1 MSCTY
6 DHVMSP
12 RAKKAPPR
20 PSTLSVV
27 ATTRRSRGTS
37 QEEEPVEPSRASSG
51 RTHLT
56 TVGLS
61 PGLFEFLEQRG
72 AKSDRGKGPL
82 NRSGMLRRKID
93 LLSALFERSNPL
105 ETRDFPP
112 AYVDLLA
119 EVLPEPWSLSSDEI
133 LLLEHVVARRPS
145 LAKSAKARRVNVDD
159 LVSRLA
165 ALDFAERLALVDLLE
180 QHVARAGSSPTK

>member
-1 MSCTY
+1 MTGDY
-6 DHVMSP
+6 HPHMSP
-12 RAKKAPPR
+12 RTKLTAPKTSSRFPTTSTPTSERKKAE
-20 PSTLSVV
+20 S
-27 ATTRRSRGTS
+27 RSS
-37 QEEEPVEPSRASSG
+37 DG

-61 PGLFEFLEQRG
+61 PSLFEFLEQRG
-72 AKSDRGKGPL
+72 AKSDRGKGPF

-105 ETRDFPP
+105 ETRNFPP
-112 AYVDLLA
+112 AYVELLV
-119 EVLPEPWSLSSDEI
+119 EVIPEPWSLSSDEI
-133 LLLEHVVARRPS
+133 SLFEHVVARRPS
-145 LAKSAKARRVNVDD
+145 LAKLAKARRVNVDD

-180 QHVARAGSSPTK
+180 QRVARASASSSSS